1 MKQEKTGRKIL
12 VRPSNSLPLTSL
24 SWESLKGVLLVSLK
38 TISMNVFKWHNPT
51 ISKGCWHI
59 FNASKV
65 MMSWDKLCNYFRC
78 VQRSVYAS
86 RYWFLFQKN
95 FKSYSVYSVVHQATF
110 YQPNATSFYYFLQIR
125 AFLFPDRTPSDSGS
139 ESTTE
144 YEEESEVSWERLGKL
159 CCCKLCNCYHVSVKK
174 SVLLDSLVLSGT
186 IIIS

>member
-1 MKQEKTGRKIL
+1 
-12 VRPSNSLPLTSL
+12 
-24 SWESLKGVLLVSLK
+24 
-38 TISMNVFKWHNPT
+38 MNVFKWHNPT

-110 YQPNATSFYYFLQIR
+110 YQPNATSFYYFLQVR
-125 AFLFPDRTPSDSGS
+125 AFLFPDRTPSHSGS

-144 YEEESEVSWERLGKL
+144 SEEESEVSWERLGRL
-159 CCCKLCNCYHVSVKK
+159 CCCKLCNYYHVSVKK
-174 SVLLDSLVLSGT
+174 SVLLDSLVWSGT
-186 IIIS
+186 IILSISNAVTGNLLSVKFDDNILLFA

>member
-1 MKQEKTGRKIL
+1 MYSPIKWCLYCGIWRAAFNGYVHLFVKQEKTGRNIL
-12 VRPSNSLPLTSL
+12 VRPRNSLALTSL
-24 SWESLKGVLLVSLK
+24 SWESLKGLLLVSLK
-38 TISMNVFKWHNPT
+38 TISTFSKLRHNPA

-86 RYWFLFQKN
+86 RYWFLFHKN
-95 FKSYSVYSVVHQATF
+95 FKSYSVYSMVHQATF
-110 YQPNATSFYYFLQIR
+110 YQPNAYSFYYFLQIS

-144 YEEESEVSWERLGKL
+144 SEEESDVS
-159 CCCKLCNCYHVSVKK
+159 
-174 SVLLDSLVLSGT
+174 
-186 IIIS
+186 